1 MVFCVAA
8 SPFLELHA
16 VTPETVR
23 RLFAELADLGI
34 GGVKV
39 DYQAPETGVEWLG
52 YAAMIAE
59 GARECGLRISAHA
72 PTPDISATDPAARR
86 DAVTTVREYIAR
98 IGLDMPGVV
107 IAVHPEDHAP
117 IRNRGDDEA
126 RIESCRGSVEELA
139 KEASAVGARIALE
152 NMRHRP
158 DASNRTGMFVDQLS
172 EIVAD
177 ADPSTVGIC
186 FDTGHANISERDDLA
201 AVFERNAA
209 RIIHIHYD
217 DNLGVDDSQLPPG
230 EGNIDFDALFHV
242 AANSGYD
249 GMVELE
255 VKVPDGDDPRA
266 FLERSVGYYRQ
277 ATG

>member
-1 MVFCVAA
+1 
-8 SPFLELHA
+8 
-16 VTPETVR
+16 
-23 RLFAELADLGI
+23 
-34 GGVKV
+34 
-39 DYQAPETGVEWLG
+39 
-52 YAAMIAE
+52 
-59 GARECGLRISAHA
+59 
-72 PTPDISATDPAARR
+72 
-86 DAVTTVREYIAR
+86 
-98 IGLDMPGVV
+98 
-107 IAVHPEDHAP
+107 
-117 IRNRGDDEA
+117 
-126 RIESCRGSVEELA
+126 
-139 KEASAVGARIALE
+139 
-152 NMRHRP
+152 
-158 DASNRTGMFVDQLS
+158 MFVDQLS